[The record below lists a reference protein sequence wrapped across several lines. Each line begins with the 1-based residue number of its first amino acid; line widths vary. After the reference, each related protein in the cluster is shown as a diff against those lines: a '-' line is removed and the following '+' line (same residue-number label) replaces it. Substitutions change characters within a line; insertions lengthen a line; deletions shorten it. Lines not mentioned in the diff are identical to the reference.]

1 MKRLLLLGLLVLL
14 AACGSKEAKE
24 DEQTPGTLPVEKPYL
39 TLSILS
45 DSATVARAGR
55 AWSEREGVDLK
66 LLPRGSQKEPPAE
79 VALVERQDSGGRPW
93 LLAPYGLLVRL
104 DLLKDAG
111 QAIELPASWQVLA
124 VLVRTME
131 RKGSGLGIPE
141 PSEGLHRLFLPLYW
155 AARDAV
161 SDPAPRLDTSAAE
174 GALAFLVA
182 LSQQARRRS
191 PHELEESF
199 LAGKLAFLACDLAC
213 ARRIQRQRPQF
224 ELQLWPW
231 PPEEAGGT
239 KVALARTRFWEV
251 PEDSP
256 QPQLANSLLK
266 EFYSGQ
272 LDEALGDSLGDWTPA
287 VGSEGGQALDLAAQV
302 RPLVHPWLIG
312 AHAQLLSEVLDR
324 ACDAALDRRR
334 SPKAALA
341 EAKIEFDSKADLS
354 R

>member
-1 MKRLLLLGLLVLL
+1 MKRVLLLGLLVLL

-24 DEQTPGTLPVEKPYL
+24 EEQTPRTLPVEKPFL

-45 DSATVARAGR
+45 DSTTVARAGR

-66 LLPRGSQKEPPAE
+66 LLPRGPQQAPPAE
-79 VALVERQDSGGRPW
+79 VALGERQDDGGRPW

-111 QAIELPASWQVLA
+111 QATTPPASWQALA

-155 AARDAV
+155 AARDED
-161 SDPAPRLDTSAAE
+161 SGPPPRLDTPAAE

-182 LSQQARRRS
+182 LSQQALRRS
-191 PHELEESF
+191 PRELEESF
-199 LAGKLAFLACDLAC
+199 LAGKLAFLTCDLAC
-213 ARRIQRQRPQF
+213 ARRIQRQSPQF
-224 ELQLWPW
+224 RLKLWPW

-239 KVALARTRFWEV
+239 KVALARTRSWEV
-251 PEDSP
+251 PKESP

-266 EFYSGQ
+266 EFYSPQ
-272 LDEALGDSLGDWTPA
+272 LAEAIGDSLGEWTPA
-287 VGSEGGQALDLAAQV
+287 VGSEGGGALDLTAEV
-302 RPLVHPWLIG
+302 RPLVHPWPTG
-312 AHAQLLSEVLDR
+312 EHAHLLSEALDR

-341 EAKIEFDSKADLS
+341 EAEAEFDSKADLS